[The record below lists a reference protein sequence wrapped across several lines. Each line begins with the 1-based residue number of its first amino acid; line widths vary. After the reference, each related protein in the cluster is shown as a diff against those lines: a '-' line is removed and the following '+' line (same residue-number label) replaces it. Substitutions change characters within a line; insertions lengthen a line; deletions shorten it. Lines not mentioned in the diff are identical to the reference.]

1 MPASLPALT
10 LDRMT
15 DAPRPA
21 LRLAEPSE
29 AGAVKQLIDA
39 AFGHYVARIGRPPA
53 PMTLDIPVEIGAGH
67 VWVAVDPDGGVCG
80 ALVMYATADGWYVDT
95 VAVHPSAQGQGLGRM
110 LMVGAEHVC
119 AERGLP
125 AVHLCTNLLMTE
137 NQRLYPHL
145 GYIETGR
152 RHEAG
157 HDRVYYRKA
166 VHPEA
171 AL

>member
-1 MPASLPALT
+1 MINASS
-10 LDRMT
+10 
-15 DAPRPA
+15 PA

-39 AFGHYVARIGRPPA
+39 AFGHYFARIGRPPA
-53 PMTLDIPVEIGAGH
+53 PMTLDIPAEIDAAH
-67 VWVAVDPDGGVCG
+67 VWVTTAADGRLIG
-80 ALVMYATADGWYVDT
+80 ALVMYAAAEGWYVDT
-95 VAVHPSAQGQGLGRM
+95 VAVEPSAQGQGLGRA
-110 LMVGAEHVC
+110 LMAGAERVC

-125 AVHLCTNLLMTE
+125 AVYLCTNLLMTE